1 MISSTFWLFK
11 HSGWVIKQQKWKKK
25 VKKAERPRDLELWNG
40 SSKNL
45 FAHATLF
52 IYHPWLK
59 PVLHQNENGEA
70 RVGDPWTTTMSMT
83 ISTVCSPPRWR
94 CCHHLPP
101 RITTRAPQR
110 LRSKNT
116 TQPLLQFSGPR
127 LLKHEALGFARG
139 LGFCASK
146 LGFCVEAENGVGLG
160 ERSGEENDEEDK
172 ELQELR
178 KSSTLPARFRHL
190 TKEVPEPPLRW
201 PWFVGLSLSLSL
213 SVSLVHSVLWCNFT
227 MLRIW

>member
-1 MISSTFWLFK
+1 
-11 HSGWVIKQQKWKKK
+11 
-25 VKKAERPRDLELWNG
+25 
-40 SSKNL
+40 
-45 FAHATLF
+45 
-52 IYHPWLK
+52 
-59 PVLHQNENGEA
+59 
-70 RVGDPWTTTMSMT
+70 MSMT

-101 RITTRAPQR
+101 RITTHAPQR

-116 TQPLLQFSGPR
+116 TQPLRQFSGPR

-139 LGFCASK
+139 LGFFASK

-201 PWFVGLSLSLSL
+201 PWFVGLSL
-213 SVSLVHSVLWCNFT
+213 VQSVL
-227 MLRIW
+227 